1 MSAAGLP
8 LRGGGAARRDG
19 GVGRFMQ
26 ENRFPRKEGS
36 VEAARAQR
44 KGMSRA
50 AKHLWYD
57 FLRRYPLRFRRQEI
71 IGDYTVDF
79 FCYKARMAVEVIGP
93 LSPPAPMQ
101 TEKAR
106 FLRSLGIEILC
117 FPAERIVNDF
127 PGVCTAID
135 LAVRLLVPAG
145 AFPPHPSVAQ
155 GDSSPQGEP

>member
-1 MSAAGLP
+1 MNADCLP
-8 LRGGGAARRDG
+8 LRGGVAAHRDG
-19 GVGRFMQ
+19 GVGRSMQ
-26 ENRFPRKEGS
+26 ENRFPRREGS
-36 VEAARAQR
+36 VEAAREQR

-79 FCYKARMAVEVIGP
+79 FCYKARLAIEVMGP
-93 LSPPAPMQ
+93 LSPPAFAL

-106 FLRSLGIEILC
+106 YLHSLGIQVLC
-117 FPAERIVNDF
+117 FSAERILNDF

-135 LAVRLLVPAG
+135 LAVRLLAPAG
-145 AFPPHPSVAQ
+145 SIPHPSVAQ